1 MAIGVSANLR
11 SRLIAGNER
20 EYGEG
25 YAQLTFPSAIGAQK
39 ALALRTEILGDLE
52 GRITLG
58 YGGTKLDCTHLSPG
72 CRICAEG
79 GWSCLFITGRCNCRC
94 FYCPTGQSDND
105 LPTTNTVE
113 FRTPADYVGYL
124 ERFGFRGASISGGE
138 PLMNPKRSLAYVRAI
153 KKHFGDRMHVWLYT
167 NGTLANDEILRQLGD
182 AGLDEIRFDIGA
194 TDYHLDKLRLA
205 TGVIP
210 TVTVEIPAIPEDV
223 QLLKAKMVEM
233 RDAGAGYLNLH
244 QLRLTPY
251 NFEHLVARN
260 YTFLHGEKVTVLE
273 SELAA
278 LELVRHSLDHK
289 LGLPVNYC
297 SFVFKNRYQSRAGRL
312 RNSRFIVK
320 DHESLT
326 DNGYIRVLTLVG
338 STEAVERQER
348 RFSEQGG
355 GRQLWSRGNSKGSLV
370 FHPQLWQ
377 AVAWDDFR
385 LLVGYAATRQQ
396 SSVSY
401 HNPFVTVLVSPGKSV
416 IIERARAVADFELS
430 KEARQCFQEVFLTG
444 RSLADSE
451 AHNVMLDEMVPFEK
465 GLEGLQD
472 YY

>member
-1 MAIGVSANLR
+1 MAMDISASLR
-11 SRLIAGNER
+11 SRLIAGNET

-25 YAQLTFPSAIGAQK
+25 YAQLTFPSAIEAQQ
-39 ALALRTEILGDLE
+39 ALALRAEILDDLH

-58 YGGTKLDCTHLSPG
+58 YGGTKLDCTSLSPG

-94 FYCPTGQSDND
+94 FYCPTGQSEND
-105 LPTTNTVE
+105 LPTTNALE
-113 FRTPADYVGYL
+113 FRTPDDYVGYL
-124 ERFGFRGASISGGE
+124 DRFGFRGASISGGE
-138 PLMNPKRSLAYVRAI
+138 PLLNPKRSLAYVRAI

-167 NGTLANDEILRQLGD
+167 NGTLANDEILRQLSD

-205 TGVIP
+205 AGVIP
-210 TVTVEIPAIPEDV
+210 TVTVEIPAIPEDL
-223 QLLKAKMVEM
+223 QLLKSKMVEM
-233 RDAGAGYLNLH
+233 RDAGVGYLNLH

-251 NFEHLVARN
+251 NYEHLVARN

-278 LELVRHSLDHK
+278 LELVRHGLDQRI
-289 LGLPVNYC
+289 GLPVNYC

-312 RNSRFIVK
+312 RNSRFIIK
-320 DHESLT
+320 DHESMT
-326 DNGYIRVLTLVG
+326 DNGYIRNLTLVG
-338 STEAVERQER
+338 SPEAVARQQR
-348 RFSEQGG
+348 SFDDQAV
-355 GRQLWSRGNSKGSLV
+355 GRQLWSKGNSKEKLV
-370 FHPQLWQ
+370 IHPQLWGSVDW
-377 AVAWDDFR
+377 ADFR
-385 LLVGYAATRQQ
+385 LLVGYYATRQR

-401 HNPFVTVLVSPGKSV
+401 HNSFVTVPVSPAKSV
-416 IIERARAVADFELS
+416 IIERARAVEDFELS
-430 KEARQCFQEVFLTG
+430 GDARHGFAEVFLGGPRLTG
-444 RSLADSE
+444 SAEEVSMLAE
-451 AHNVMLDEMVPFEK
+451 MLPFER